1 MHFCISC
8 VVILC
13 VTEFLDDFATQYKMK
28 AMGIAAILFGL
39 GNNDKKETMPNLLSG
54 DIIFLFSGV

>member
-13 VTEFLDDFATQYKMK
+13 VTEFLDDFATQYKVK

-54 DIIFLFSGV
+54 DVILLFSGV